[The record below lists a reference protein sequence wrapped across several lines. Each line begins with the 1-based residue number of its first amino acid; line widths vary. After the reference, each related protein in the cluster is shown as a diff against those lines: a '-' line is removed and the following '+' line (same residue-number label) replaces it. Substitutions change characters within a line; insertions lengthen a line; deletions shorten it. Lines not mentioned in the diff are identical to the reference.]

1 MKARGSRKTAKSS
14 LRGAR
19 SATRQSSVIRKMDCH
34 VRPSGLPRNDVSTIY
49 DIAIVGGGLN
59 GIAMASAVASRGLKV
74 VLIDQN
80 LLKTRL
86 ATRCDGRGIAFAG
99 FSKKILEKYGIWQN
113 FDCSYGTIDKVV
125 VSDGIEPFLLKLDN
139 ELVENEAL
147 GYLIE
152 SDDLLQQL
160 YAYATQHTDLTI
172 IDNSEV
178 VDFVTEPDKV
188 VLTLGGDKKIAAKLL
203 IAADG
208 KNSQIRERLGIE
220 AVSFEYNQSALVFT
234 IKHKKPHH
242 NIAHEHFYKS
252 GPFAILPLKDPHRSS
267 VVWTETTEKA
277 KIFAAMTP
285 DELHYFLQQKC
296 QLTHGA
302 VQVDSKICSY
312 PLSLV
317 FAKKYYDK
325 RVVLIGDSLHFIH
338 PIAGQG
344 FNLSLR
350 DIDQLTDLIS
360 EYHGLGL
367 DIGSDTMLGQF
378 ASGRKIDNYAMII
391 FTDILNRS
399 FSNNSKILSVLRKIG
414 LSVIDM
420 RPGLQKMLI
429 NYAWTKR

>member
-1 MKARGSRKTAKSS
+1 MVRGSR
-14 LRGAR
+14 
-19 SATRQSSVIRKMDCH
+19 
-34 VRPSGLPRNDVSTIY
+34 NDASTTY
-49 DIAIVGGGLN
+49 DLAIVGGGLN
-59 GIAMASAVASRGLKV
+59 GIAMASAAAGRGLRV

-86 ATRCDGRGIAFAG
+86 TTRCDGRGIAFAG
-99 FSKKILEKYGIWQN
+99 FSKKILEKYGIWQY
-113 FDCSYGTIDKVV
+113 FDCSYGTINKVI

-160 YAYATQHTDLTI
+160 YCYATKHTDLTI
-172 IDNSEV
+172 IDNTKL
-178 VDFVTEPDKV
+178 VDFVSELDRVT
-188 VLTLGGDKKIAAKLL
+188 LTLSGDKKIAAKLL

-208 KNSQIRERLGIE
+208 KNSQIREKLGIE
-220 AVSFEYNQSALVFT
+220 VSSFEYNQTALVFS
-234 IKHKKPHH
+234 IKHTKPHH

-252 GPFAILPLKDPHRSS
+252 GPFAILPLEDQHRSS
-267 VVWTETTEKA
+267 VVWTETTDKA
-277 KIFAAMTP
+277 KIFAAMAA

-302 VQVDSKICSY
+302 VKIDSKICTY

-350 DIDQLTDLIS
+350 DIDQLTDLIC
-360 EYHGLGL
+360 EHHGLGL
-367 DIGSDTMLGQF
+367 DIGSDIMLNQF

-399 FSNNSKILSVLRKIG
+399 FSNSSKILSVLRKLG
-414 LSVIDM
+414 LSAIDM
-420 RPGLQKMLI
+420 RPGLQKILI
-429 NYAWTKR
+429 NYAWTKK